1 MRSNPKRED
10 GSSAALRTLVLSRY
24 WRAADAVR
32 VIEVWRRSGMS
43 GAGFARQH
51 GLSVRRLLRWR
62 ERLQE
67 SEAPRFHP
75 VRVVERAPVRAAAA
89 TLELEVRGGRRIRV
103 QAGFDPELLEELV
116 RTVEGFGC

>member
-1 MRSNPKRED
+1 
-10 GSSAALRTLVLSRY
+10 
-24 WRAADAVR
+24 
-32 VIEVWRRSGMS
+32 
-43 GAGFARQH
+43 
-51 GLSVRRLLRWR
+51 
-62 ERLQE
+62 
-67 SEAPRFHP
+67 